1 MLGMRDTLQG
11 RLLVASPYLD
21 DPNFARSVILLCAHD
36 EGGAFGL
43 IINQPLELAVA
54 EVLPDWAALVQ
65 SPAVVFRGGP
75 VQPADV
81 FALCRDRS
89 GSIGSAV
96 WRDLRLLGLDDDAT
110 VPIGAPLL
118 PPGSAR
124 IFTGYAG
131 WGAGQLEQEI
141 LGEGWLVV
149 DPRAD
154 DAFTLTPGDLWES
167 ALRRPPAARALVP
180 YFPSEPSLN

>member
-1 MLGMRDTLQG
+1 MIGMRDTLQG

-21 DPNFARSVILLCAHD
+21 DPNFARSVVLICAHD

-43 IINQPLELAVA
+43 IINQPLELAVD
-54 EVLPDWAALVQ
+54 EVLPDWAVLVH
-65 SPAVVFRGGP
+65 SPAVIFRGGP

-81 FALCRDRS
+81 FVLCRDRS
-89 GSIGSAV
+89 GSIGAAV
-96 WRDLRLLGLDDDAT
+96 WRDLRLIELDDDAT
-110 VPIGAPLL
+110 APLGALSL

-124 IFTGYAG
+124 IYTGYAG
-131 WGAGQLEQEI
+131 WAAGQLEREI

-149 DPRAD
+149 DPSAD
-154 DAFTLTPGDLWES
+154 DAFTPAPGDLWES

-180 YFPSEPSLN
+180 YFPSEPSPN